1 MSKAFASL
9 LFSVI
14 LALSIFGVAGAQYPI
29 GDGTPRFLATQNS
42 EPAPGPAI
50 TLPYGQIINGGAAV
64 YSSPTDPASGI
75 GPISWLGSGFVFVS
89 LDSATPS
96 TYGVQRW
103 YQLHEGGWVTAD
115 RVLPYSP
122 SHFQGIEVS
131 VQPQRPFAWVMAD
144 TMISNAAGAK
154 PAAGAP
160 HVLRYERVSLLEK
173 QNVDGVNWYRIGPG
187 EWLSQYRVAVVP
199 LSLRP
204 DAIGPTDK
212 WIEVNL
218 FEQTLS
224 AYEGD
229 ILVYATL
236 VASGLPRWPTN
247 PGLFRIYEKVRM
259 DKMSGDEGQPDY
271 YYLQDIPWIMYFDND
286 QALHTAY
293 WHDGFG
299 APHSHGCVNLAPED
313 ALWLYNWTGPYAGSN
328 QYTFSDDT
336 NQGTWVWVHN

>member
-1 MSKAFASL
+1 MRKGTVSLVFSALLAFSL
-9 LFSVI
+9 
-14 LALSIFGVAGAQYPI
+14 FGVAGAQFPY
-29 GDGTPRFLATQNS
+29 GDGTPHFLAPPS
-42 EPAPGPAI
+42 REPAHGPAI
-50 TLPYGQIINGGAAV
+50 TLPYGQIVNGGAAV
-64 YSSPTDPASGI
+64 YSSPSDASSGA
-75 GPISWLGSGFVFVS
+75 GPVSWLGSGFVFVS
-89 LDSATPS
+89 LAGASPVS
-96 TYGVQRW
+96 FGGQSW
-103 YQLHEGGWVTAD
+103 YQLHQGGWVAAD

-131 VQPQRPFAWVMAD
+131 TPPDHPFAWVLAD
-144 TMISNAAGAK
+144 SPLSTAAGAK
-154 PAAGAP
+154 PVAGAP
-160 HVLRYERVSLLEK
+160 HVVRYERLTLLE
-173 QNVDGVNWYRIGPG
+173 QQDVNGVAWYRVGPE
-187 EWLSQYRVAVVP
+187 EWISQYRMGIVP
-199 LSLRP
+199 ISKRP

-229 ILVYATL
+229 RLVYATL
-236 VASGLPRWPTN
+236 VASGLPQWPTN

-259 DKMSGDEGQPDY
+259 DKMSGDEGKPDY

-313 ALWLYNWTGPYAGSN
+313 ALWLYNWTGPDAGSD
-328 QYTFSDDT
+328 QYTFSDDS
-336 NQGTWVWVHN
+336 NPGTWVWVHY